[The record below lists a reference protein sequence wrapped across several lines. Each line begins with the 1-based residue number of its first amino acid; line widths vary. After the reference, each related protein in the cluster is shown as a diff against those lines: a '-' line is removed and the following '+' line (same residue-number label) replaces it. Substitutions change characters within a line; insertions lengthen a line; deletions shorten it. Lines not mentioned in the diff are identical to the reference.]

1 MNKTLDSIMTEAIKV
16 MIEGSVNDKKLKE
29 FTKKHENKIHFV
41 PIKYRIFGGM
51 LQSLNIKF
59 GNFIEEAVHQI
70 LLANDNIEI
79 LGKYSGK
86 RFNKFEIT
94 KESEQLI
101 DKYITTASNSVFSDN
116 QIKLNYN
123 ELIKQII
130 INEGNKDLET
140 IVFKHDVDIL
150 FKDKEKDIIYYT
162 EIKYNDDHD
171 TGKFVDINRKL
182 LKTYAYLIR
191 EVKIY
196 DINKFKPLLFFF
208 TNKRMKGNIYIPEDE
223 CIYRGKKFFDAFTT
237 IKYEDLE
244 TYMLNI
250 SENESTIKQFDD
262 IYNKVVREREYSYDK
277 DVTIYSIK
285 EDGEE
290 YKVNGDEKND

>member
-1 MNKTLDSIMTEAIKV
+1 MSNILDSIMSKSIQV
-16 MIEGSVNDKKLKE
+16 MIDESANDKKLKK

-70 LLANDNIEI
+70 LIANNNVEI
-79 LGKYSGK
+79 LDEYSGK
-86 RFNKFEIT
+86 RSNKFQIT
-94 KESEQLI
+94 RESEQLI
-101 DKYITTASNSVFSDN
+101 DRYITTAEINTFSDIELKEN
-116 QIKLNYN
+116 YHKLISQIMKN
-123 ELIKQII
+123 EA
-130 INEGNKDLET
+130 NENLET
-140 IVFKHDVDIL
+140 INFKHDVDIL

-171 TGKFVDINRKL
+171 TGKFIDINRKL

-191 EVKIY
+191 ELKIY
-196 DINKFKPLLFFF
+196 DINKFKPVLFYF

-223 CIYRGKKFFDAFTT
+223 AIFRGKKFFDAFTT

-244 TYMLNI
+244 KYMLNI
-250 SENESTIKQFDD
+250 SENEATIKQFDD
-262 IYNKVVREREYSYDK
+262 IYKRVVKEKEYSYDE
-277 DVTIYSIK
+277 DVTIYSVK
-285 EDGEE
+285 EDSQE
-290 YKVNGDEKND
+290 YQIKGGN